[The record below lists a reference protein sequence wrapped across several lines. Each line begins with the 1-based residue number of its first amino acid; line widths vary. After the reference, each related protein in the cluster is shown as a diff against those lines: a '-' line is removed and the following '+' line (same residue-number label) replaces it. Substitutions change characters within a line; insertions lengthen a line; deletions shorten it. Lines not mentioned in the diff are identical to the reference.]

1 MRTEHLTPN
10 GLIKSIDL
18 LLDIPEGK
26 YLFTLYVVVGQTA
39 RVSTYIDKKMVFNIL
54 SNLMNSLETE
64 LEGQEM
70 NIEYNLEI
78 EKLIF

>member
-1 MRTEHLTPN
+1 M
-10 GLIKSIDL
+10 KSIDL
-18 LLDIPEGK
+18 LLDIPEGN

-39 RVSTYIDKKMVFNIL
+39 RVSTYGDKKLVFNIL
-54 SNLMNSLETE
+54 TNLMNSLETE